1 MDLRRTTT
9 ESELV
14 TDTEPATTAL
24 VTDTEPATTALV
36 TDTEPATTALVNG
49 IGSMM
54 VTYPLTRC
62 LGVYHNPAA
71 RDGVPSYD
79 LLVARICN
87 DDGVRVS
94 ELLETINRVASEV
107 LSTWRRR
114 LQTYHDKMA
123 TKFHRLDN
131 VGGLPGAPR
140 LIMLGQL

>member
-9 ESELV
+9 ELELV

-24 VTDTEPATTALV
+24 VNA
-36 TDTEPATTALVNG
+36 

-94 ELLETINRVASEV
+94 EFLETINRVASKV
-107 LSTWRRR
+107 LSTWRRHS
-114 LQTYHDKMA
+114 QTYHDKMA
-123 TKFHRLDN
+123 TKFHRLNN
-131 VGGLPGAPR
+131 VWGLPGAPR